1 MRPCALRLRLASG
14 RPDRMLQGS
23 KVYGFAFQRCEPCNK
38 AHLPCMQSPIRSS
51 ALQKR
56 CEACIQQLCIAKDA
70 SAITPCVRGRRHGQ
84 LQLQRILLRC
94 PLSAVRCPLSRSKM
108 RALESQ
114 LAFIAQSLL
123 SLHGARIHAHTHKPH
138 SANSLASRP
147 LPSSVPCV
155 LAQIPLGDNN

>member
-1 MRPCALRLRLASG
+1 MYIHEL
-14 RPDRMLQGS
+14 
-23 KVYGFAFQRCEPCNK
+23 
-38 AHLPCMQSPIRSS
+38 
-51 ALQKR
+51 
-56 CEACIQQLCIAKDA
+56 
-70 SAITPCVRGRRHGQ
+70 T
-84 LQLQRILLRC
+84 
-94 PLSAVRCPLSRSKM
+94 LSADNDLLVFGGNATDDFSPLSRSKM